1 MIAKLRQAVMP
12 IGVGL
17 AGLVIY
23 GLLQVTKPQPTPNIE
38 APRPVS
44 VNVAP
49 AIRAASRPTVVV
61 YGEVRPAV
69 RTQLVAQVGGR
80 ITSIAPDFIDGGQFA
95 SGDVL
100 LNIINQ
106 TTIFALSF
114 STILGI
120 DPTNVVS
127 FFRKQ
132 DRRTTPCTLATD
144 KGIPNL
150 RNFSPKIDP
159 ESVGTFFRRS
169 LPIKEQNT
177 LS

>member
-1 MIAKLRQAVMP
+1 MIAKLRQAAMP

-23 GLLQVTKPQPTPNIE
+23 GLLQVTKPQPSPNIE

-69 RTQLVAQVGGR
+69 RTQLVAQVGGK
-80 ITSIAPDFIDGGQFA
+80 ITSVAPDFIEGGQFA

-100 LNIINQ
+100 LSIEDTDI
-106 TTIFALSF
+106 ALRLMSDAR
-114 STILGI
+114 G
-120 DPTNVVS
+120 
-127 FFRKQ
+127 
-132 DRRTTPCTLATD
+132 
-144 KGIPNL
+144 L
-150 RNFSPKIDP
+150 RPP
-159 ESVGTFFRRS
+159 R
-169 LPIKEQNT
+169 
-177 LS
+177 